1 MQQKIIFMGTP
12 QFSVPILET
21 LAKSSYQISC
31 VYTQPPKKSNRGLR
45 LNSSPIELS
54 SKNLKLVVRSP
65 INLNTDEE
73 LKFFKEINP
82 DIVIVVAYGQLI
94 PKKFLEIPKKGFINV
109 HASLLPKW
117 RGSAPIQRA
126 IMNLDRKTGISI
138 MKIEE
143 KLDYGPVMKKTEIDI
158 SPYDTAGSIS
168 EKLSKISSKDIVK
181 VLDDIFEE
189 KAKFVVQDHNNSTYA
204 KKIKKNE
211 TKINWAEDA
220 EIIVAKI
227 NSFNPEPGAWFEYK
241 NTRYKVWKASVF
253 NKVGSAG
260 TILDNNFIIGCNDKS
275 IKIIEIQREGRNK
288 LSLENF
294 LLGTNFKIG
303 EMIG

>member
-189 KAKFVVQDHNNSTYA
+189 NRD
-204 KKIKKNE
+204 
-211 TKINWAEDA
+211 
-220 EIIVAKI
+220 
-227 NSFNPEPGAWFEYK
+227 
-241 NTRYKVWKASVF
+241 
-253 NKVGSAG
+253 
-260 TILDNNFIIGCNDKS
+260 
-275 IKIIEIQREGRNK
+275 
-288 LSLENF
+288 
-294 LLGTNFKIG
+294 
-303 EMIG
+303 